1 MSFFKSTWYWPLLS
15 LFGNSESIDSPF
27 CCHLLICLDDRST
40 EYLKVIS
47 LGLLQCYEVHRRHS
61 GDKWARYW
69 TSLCARIL
77 ASRGST
83 LPLPRAGRYA
93 VPWPP
98 CWQTME
104 LPSLLVPVH
113 VILNM
118 VERQF
123 HYSSWKAILSSHFLF
138 PCTWIFFPVHL
149 DLFGCCLALNH
160 KFDTTLIHDM
170 GKWT

>member
-27 CCHLLICLDDRST
+27 CCHLLICLHDRST

-47 LGLLQCYEVHRRHS
+47 LGLLQCYQVHRRHS

-104 LPSLLVPVH
+104 LPFTISTCTCNTKFGRKTVPFFF
-113 VILNM
+113 L
-118 VERQF
+118 EG
-123 HYSSWKAILSSHFLF
+123 YSFKPFS
-138 PCTWIFFPVHL
+138 FPVYVGIFSSSPRSVWL
-149 DLFGCCLALNH
+149 LCSA
-160 KFDTTLIHDM
+160 
-170 GKWT
+170 

>member
-69 TSLCARIL
+69 TSPMCEDIGFPRVNPPPLQGGKICCSL
-77 ASRGST
+77 ASLLTDYGTAFTIST
-83 LPLPRAGRYA
+83 CTCNTKFGRKT
-93 VPWPP
+93 VPFFFL
-98 CWQTME
+98 E
-104 LPSLLVPVH
+104 G
-113 VILNM
+113 
-118 VERQF
+118 
-123 HYSSWKAILSSHFLF
+123 YSFKPFS
-138 PCTWIFFPVHL
+138 FPVYVDIFSSSPRSVWL
-149 DLFGCCLALNH
+149 LFSA
-160 KFDTTLIHDM
+160 
-170 GKWT
+170 